1 MTTKLLKSVL
11 VGAAILMGSN
21 AAFAVAQAKNTWRY
35 YAAKETGNPTNVAC
49 IVQDPWILSVNS
61 WNASTGALQFG
72 SPTILSGKGVLDL
85 QNVQVQTADA
95 LVPIASFDF
104 DRAGYMTNEVTE
116 LWVTHLKNI
125 PTIQNNK
132 YLRRIVY
139 TSDLLTEM
147 RWKAYAGCVNLTNFQ
162 ARCPNLL
169 LYKGEVFTNVPI
181 TNDINEL
188 VSPCIQG
195 INCGLPGSVTG
206 TLKITNQTSM
216 VYIGGV
222 TNLWL
227 EGPFLGQAGKGVLG
241 YSGGHDQF
249 LRGNTNL
256 LSFTI
261 KWPNIHRM
269 GSDLGGHFL
278 GSACHLKD
286 LCIYMPALTNLAGG
300 EFGGISKLE
309 RLTMLGDALSP
320 AVMDKI
326 TAALPTRAA
335 DSEDRRVIMY
345 CSKKKGWKDFAAKL
359 TKGTYEESGAPA
371 GCFGVYTN
379 SAGQR
384 KAWMVH
390 LPQKGDYGMCIRVQ

>member
-1 MTTKLLKSVL
+1 MKHSLLKSV
-11 VGAAILMGSN
+11 A
-21 AAFAVAQAKNTWRY
+21 AVAGVILWSNGSFAADNVWTY
-35 YAAKETGNPTNVAC
+35 YAKGAEGNPAKVTC
-49 IVQDPWILSVNS
+49 IVKSPWVLSVNS
-61 WNASTGALQFG
+61 WNATTGALQFG
-72 SPTILSGKGVLDL
+72 SPTILSGEGVLDL
-85 QNVQVQTADA
+85 QNVKVQTADA
-95 LVPIASFDF
+95 LVPIQSFDF
-104 DRAGYMTNEVTE
+104 DRSGYFTNAVTE

-195 INCGLPGSVTG
+195 INCALPGSVTG
-206 TLKITNQTSM
+206 TLKVTNQTSL
-216 VYIGGV
+216 VCYGGV

-227 EGPFLGQAGKGVLG
+227 EGPYMGQAENGILG
-241 YSGGHDQF
+241 YYGGNDQL
-249 LRGNTNL
+249 LRGNKTMQSL
-256 LSFTI
+256 TL
-261 KWPNIHRM
+261 KWPKIHCSNVGNYFTM
-269 GSDLGGHFL
+269 NATGLKELG
-278 GSACHLKD
+278 
-286 LCIYMPALTNLAGG
+286 IYLPALTNLTT
-300 EFGGISKLE
+300 EFGGIANLE
-309 RLTMLGDALSP
+309 KFTVYGG
-320 AVMDKI
+320 VMDPKILDKI
-326 TAALPTRAA
+326 TVAFPARAA
-335 DSEDRRVIMY
+335 DSTERRVIMY
-345 CSKKKGWKDFAAKL
+345 CSRRWGWKAYAAKL
-359 TKGTYEESGAPA
+359 TPGTYEESAAPE

-390 LPQKGDYGMCIRVQ
+390 LAQDGEPSGFVLRVQ

>member
-125 PTIQNNK
+125 PIIQNNK
-132 YLRRIVY
+132 FLRRIVY

-169 LYKGEVFTNVPI
+169 LYISEVFTNVPI

-195 INCGLPGSVTG
+195 INCWLPGSVTG
-206 TLKITNQTSM
+206 TLKVTNQTSL
-216 VYIGGV
+216 VCYGGV

-227 EGPFLGQAGKGVLG
+227 EGPYMGQAGNGILG
-241 YSGGHDQF
+241 YYGGNDQL
-249 LRGNTNL
+249 LRGNSQMQSLTL
-256 LSFTI
+256 
-261 KWPNIHRM
+261 KWPKIHCSNV
-269 GSDLGGHFL
+269 GFYFTTGATGLKELG
-278 GSACHLKD
+278 
-286 LCIYMPALTNLAGG
+286 IYLPALTNLTT
-300 EFGGISKLE
+300 EFSGISNLE
-309 RLTMLGDALSP
+309 KFRVYGG
-320 AVMDKI
+320 VMDPKILDKI
-326 TAALPTRAA
+326 TVAFPARAA
-335 DSEDRRVIMY
+335 DSEERRVIMY

>member
-1 MTTKLLKSVL
+1 MTTKLLKCVA

-72 SPTILSGKGVLDL
+72 SPTILKGEGVLDL

-169 LYKGEVFTNVPI
+169 LYRGEVF
-181 TNDINEL
+181 
-188 VSPCIQG
+188 
-195 INCGLPGSVTG
+195 
-206 TLKITNQTSM
+206 
-216 VYIGGV
+216 
-222 TNLWL
+222 
-227 EGPFLGQAGKGVLG
+227 
-241 YSGGHDQF
+241 
-249 LRGNTNL
+249 TNL

-359 TKGTYEESGAPA
+359 TKGTYEESAAPA